1 MRPLPIALAVM
12 LALTFALRGRAR
24 WHAPANTVVTCMAL
38 ALLVLPAWRIASF
51 EWQHGAARNAW
62 DPDRAMAEMPALAG
76 KGVAA
81 ERPDIYHFV
90 FDRYGSE
97 DTLTRHFGITEPI
110 GPLPRIRGFYVARD
124 AFSNYLST
132 APSLASTFHMDYLDD
147 LVADPRVTGQNWHP
161 LFAMLDDNRV
171 GRLPARPG
179 LPAAP
184 VRLLVGRARTT
195 IPTRT
200 RTAERARA
208 SST

>member
-1 MRPLPIALAVM
+1 M

-38 ALLVLPAWRIASF
+38 ALLILPAWRIAGF

-62 DPDRAMAEMPALAG
+62 DPDRAMADMPALAG

-110 GPLPRIRGFYVARD
+110 GP
-124 AFSNYLST
+124 YLES
-132 APSLASTFHMDYLDD
+132 AASTS
-147 LVADPRVTGQNWHP
+147 
-161 LFAMLDDNRV
+161 
-171 GRLPARPG
+171 
-179 LPAAP
+179 
-184 VRLLVGRARTT
+184 RATPSRTT
-195 IPTRT
+195 SAPRPRSPPPSTWTISTTSSRT
-200 RTAERARA
+200 RA
-208 SST
+208 